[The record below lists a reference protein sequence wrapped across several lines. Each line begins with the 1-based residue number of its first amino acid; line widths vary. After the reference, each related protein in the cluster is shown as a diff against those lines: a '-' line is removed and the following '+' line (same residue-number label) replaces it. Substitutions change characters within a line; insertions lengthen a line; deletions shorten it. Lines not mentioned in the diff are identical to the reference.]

1 MFQDLKDN
9 KNVDPR
15 LAGGN
20 LLRIGSTC
28 FDDLPADG

>member
-15 LAGGN
+15 LAEEN
-20 LLRIGSTC
+20 LLRIGPTC
-28 FDDLPADG
+28 FDDLPVDG